1 MAQYESPFLP
11 GPDEAPTRP
20 HKWPL
25 AGVMA
30 IDFVIAIIGCVVL
43 TLLVQIGI
51 VGFRVAQLGLS
62 LSQLRDR
69 LNNQSEALR
78 LIGADGLFATLLAT
92 NAVFVLIPIIRVKLI
107 RREPLSE
114 IGFRAEWPLRLIA
127 IGIAV
132 GFVSLIVNTV
142 VGSLFE
148 KYGSVP
154 DQAAKFPLFQ
164 GDYLGQ
170 ALFMIGAAV
179 LAPIGEEVLFRG
191 YVFNAIR
198 QSFGLRAWGIPLAY
212 GVSAL
217 LFAGVHYFEVS
228 QGLFGLL
235 VPLFFI
241 GLLLAWAMHYTQSLI
256 PGIIAH
262 AINNGVALIA
272 LVTCINSPGLAGC
285 PKL

>member
-11 GPDEAPTRP
+11 APDEAPARP

-30 IDFVIAIIGCVVL
+30 IDFVVAMIGFVVL
-43 TLLVQIGI
+43 TLLVQIG
-51 VGFRVAQLGLS
+51 VLGFHVAQQGLS

-69 LNNQSEALR
+69 LSDQSEALR

-114 IGFRAEWPLRLIA
+114 IGFRADRPLRLIG

-132 GFVSLIVNTV
+132 GFVSLVVNTI

-148 KYGSVP
+148 QYGIVP
-154 DQAAKFPLFQ
+154 DQAARLPLFQ

-170 ALFMIGAAV
+170 ALFIVGAAV

-198 QSFGLRAWGIPLAY
+198 QSFQTRGWGIPLAY
-212 GVSAL
+212 AVSAL
-217 LFAGVHYFEVS
+217 LFAGVHSFEVS

-272 LVTCINSPGLAGC
+272 LVMCINTPGLTGC

>member
-1 MAQYESPFLP
+1 MAHYETPFLP
-11 GPDEAPTRP
+11 GPDQTPARP

-30 IDFVIAIIGCVVL
+30 IDFVIAMIGFVVL
-43 TLLVQIGI
+43 TLLVQISI
-51 VGFRVAQLGLS
+51 VGLRVAQQGLS

-69 LNNQSEALR
+69 LGDPSEALR

-92 NAVFVLIPIIRVKLI
+92 NAVFVLIPIIRVKLL

-114 IGFRAEWPLRLIA
+114 IGFRAPQPLKL
-127 IGIAV
+127 IGIGV
-132 GFVSLIVNTV
+132 GVGLVSLVVNTV

-148 KYGSVP
+148 QYGIVP

-170 ALFMIGAAV
+170 ALFLLGAAV
-179 LAPIGEEVLFRG
+179 LAPVGEEVLFRG

-198 QSFGLRAWGIPLAY
+198 QSFESRGWGIPLAY
-212 GVSAL
+212 AVSAL
-217 LFAGVHYFEVS
+217 LFAGVHSFEVS

-272 LVTCINSPGLAGC
+272 LLTCINTPGLTGC

>member
-1 MAQYESPFLP
+1 MAQYESPFLS
-11 GPDEAPTRP
+11 GPDETPARS

-25 AGVMA
+25 AAVMV
-30 IDFVIAIIGCVVL
+30 IDFVIAMIGFIGL

-51 VGFRVAQLGLS
+51 VGFRVAQQGLS
-62 LSQLRDR
+62 LSQLRSQLSDPA
-69 LNNQSEALR
+69 EALR
-78 LIGADGLFATLLAT
+78 LIGPDGLFLTLLAT

-114 IGFRAEWPLRLIA
+114 IGFRAAQPLKLIG

-132 GFVSLIVNTV
+132 GFLSLVVNTI

-148 KYGSVP
+148 QYGIVP

-170 ALFMIGAAV
+170 ALFMLGAAV

-198 QSFGLRAWGIPLAY
+198 LSFGSRAWGIPLAY
-212 GVSAL
+212 AVSAL
-217 LFAGVHYFEVS
+217 LFAGVHSFEVS

-272 LVTCINSPGLAGC
+272 LITCINTPGLTGC

>member
-1 MAQYESPFLP
+1 MAQYDTPFLP
-11 GPDEAPTRP
+11 GPDEAPARP
-20 HKWPL
+20 QKWPL

-30 IDFVIAIIGCVVL
+30 IDFVIAMIGFVVL
-43 TLLVQIGI
+43 TLLVQISI

-62 LSQLRDR
+62 LSQLRAR
-69 LNNQSEALR
+69 LGDQSEALR
-78 LIGADGLFATLLAT
+78 LIGPDGLFATLLAT

-114 IGFRAEWPLRLIA
+114 IGFRAERPLRLIG
-127 IGIAV
+127 IGIGV

-148 KYGSVP
+148 QYGIVP

-170 ALFMIGAAV
+170 ALFLLGAAV
-179 LAPIGEEVLFRG
+179 VAPIGEEVLFRG

-198 QSFGLRAWGIPLAY
+198 QTFGSRSWGIPMAY
-212 GVSAL
+212 VVSAL
-217 LFAGVHYFEVS
+217 LFAGVHSFEVS

-235 VPLFFI
+235 VPLFLI

-256 PGIIAH
+256 PCIIAH

-272 LVTCINSPGLAGC
+272 LVTCINTPGLTGC